1 MSTMNIV
8 AVIIIAVVLV
18 GGGAALYKLDNGQG
32 NRSSTS
38 ISARSA
44 SD

>member
-18 GGGAALYKLDNGQG
+18 GGGALDNGQD
-32 NRSSTS
+32 NRTS
-38 ISARSA
+38 QAVSARSA

>member
-1 MSTMNIV
+1 MSTKNVIALITIV
-8 AVIIIAVVLV
+8 IVLV
-18 GGGAALYKLDNGQG
+18 GGGVAIYKLDNGQG